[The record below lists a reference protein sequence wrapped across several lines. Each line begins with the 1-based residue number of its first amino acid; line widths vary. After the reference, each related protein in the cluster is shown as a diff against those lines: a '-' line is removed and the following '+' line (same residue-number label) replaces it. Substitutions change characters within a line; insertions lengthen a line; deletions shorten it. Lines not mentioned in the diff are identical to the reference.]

1 MPSHPDRV
9 RRNYMNQLYTLTV
22 NRDGSAMYI
31 ATETEALIV
40 DDRARGAYLHKG
52 TPILDIFYRDC
63 QHALSLH
70 FSEAAAAK
78 EVFGKVQEFLK
89 AKLM

>member
-1 MPSHPDRV
+1 MDK
-9 RRNYMNQLYTLTV
+9 NYELQAKGEIV
-22 NRDGSAMYI
+22 YI
-31 ATETEALIV
+31 STQNEVLIV
-40 DDRARGAYLHKG
+40 DDRVRGAYLHKG

-70 FSEAAAAK
+70 FNDAADAK
-78 EVFGKVQEFLK
+78 EVFERIQAYLL